1 MSFNLLDL
9 ISDSK
14 IATKKENKRKLHK
27 LLDKYG
33 SVEVIERSG
42 ELKDGFE
49 LDFAR
54 VDGALEE
61 VLEERRRGY
70 GEPKSYSNEVLR
82 SNIKSPNSFLP
93 DDEDFSL
100 EGLILNDKQRKVID
114 KLDMNTQLTVIKALR
129 EQQGVEKPKPKKKEQ
144 EKSKSESDVSNERVG
159 KANREIKLANNEHS
173 GTKTDAKY
181 SNEQKDDEEEK
192 EIFER
197 VLKRTLKEEG
207 GYEDRKNMIDTPT
220 NMGIEQKTLD
230 TFKSDYPSISQNYPD
245 NVKNLTYNQAKR
257 IAKLVYFDKYRIK
270 EIKHKPLQELMF
282 DSFFNHSPSAPA
294 IWVQRAINKHT
305 NMTVT
310 VDGVMGTETITAL
323 NKLSKK
329 DVINVNNAIVDMRL
343 EDHEKEKK
351 TNINPYYRNYTK
363 GLPDR
368 FERFRIK

>member
-1 MSFNLLDL
+1 MTFNLLNLVDE
-9 ISDSK
+9 SK
-14 IATKKENKRKLHK
+14 MATKRENKKKLHA

-33 SVEVIERSG
+33 SVEEIERNG
-42 ELKDGFE
+42 DLRDGFE

-54 VDGALEE
+54 IDGALDE
-61 VLEERRRGY
+61 VLEERRMGY
-70 GEPKSYSNEVLR
+70 REPQSSSDDEIKTNVKKS
-82 SNIKSPNSFLP
+82 NSLLP

-100 EGLILNDKQRKVID
+100 EGLTLSDRQRKAFN
-114 KLDMNTQLTVIKALR
+114 KLDMNTQLTVIRALR
-129 EQQGVEKPKPKKKEQ
+129 EQQGVEKPKPKRENS
-144 EKSKSESDVSNERVG
+144 EASKSELDVLREKVD
-159 KANREIKLANNEHS
+159 KANREIKIADNEHS
-173 GTKTDAKY
+173 GTKSDAEVEK
-181 SNEQKDDEEEK
+181 DEEEK

-207 GYEDRKNMIDTPT
+207 GYENRKNMIDTPT
-220 NMGIEQKTLD
+220 NMGIQQKTLD

-270 EIKHKPLQELMF
+270 EIKHKPIQELMF

-310 VDGVMGTETITAL
+310 IDGVMGSETITAL
-323 NKLSKK
+323 NKLSKEEVVK
-329 DVINVNNAIVDMRL
+329 VNNAIVDMRL
-343 EDHEKEKK
+343 EDYEKEKK
-351 TNINPYYRNYTK
+351 TNSNPYYKNYTK

>member
-1 MSFNLLDL
+1 MDL
-9 ISDSK
+9 VGDSK
-14 IATKKENKRKLHK
+14 MATKRENKKKLHK

-33 SVEVIERSG
+33 SVEEIERSG
-42 ELKDGFE
+42 DLRDNFE
-49 LDFAR
+49 LDFAKI
-54 VDGALEE
+54 DGALDE
-61 VLEERRRGY
+61 VLEERRMGY
-70 GEPKSYSNEVLR
+70 RASQSSSDDEIKTNVKKS
-82 SNIKSPNSFLP
+82 NSLLP

-100 EGLILNDKQRKVID
+100 EGLKLSDEQRRAID
-114 KLDMNTQLTVIKALR
+114 RLDMTNQLAVIRALR
-129 EQQGVEKPKPKKKEQ
+129 EQQGVERPKAKKENS
-144 EKSKSESDVSNERVG
+144 EKSELDVLREKVD
-159 KANREIKLANNEHS
+159 KANREIKVADNEHS
-173 GTKTDAKY
+173 ETKSEVEVEKDA
-181 SNEQKDDEEEK
+181 DEEEK

-220 NMGIEQKTLD
+220 NMGIQQKTLD

-310 VDGVMGTETITAL
+310 IDGVMGTETITAL
-323 NKLSKK
+323 NKLSKEEVVK
-329 DVINVNNAIVDMRL
+329 VNNAIVDMRL
-343 EDHEKEKK
+343 EDYEKEKK
-351 TNINPYYRNYTK
+351 TNSNPYYKNYTK

>member
-1 MSFNLLDL
+1 MLNNLMDL
-9 ISDSK
+9 VGESK
-14 IATKKENKRKLHK
+14 IATKRANKRKLHK

-33 SVEVIERSG
+33 SVEEIERSG
-42 ELKDGFE
+42 DLRDNFE

-54 VDGALEE
+54 IDGALDE
-61 VLEERRRGY
+61 VLEERRMGY
-70 GEPKSYSNEVLR
+70 RASQSSSDDEIKTNVKKS
-82 SNIKSPNSFLP
+82 NSLLP

-100 EGLILNDKQRKVID
+100 EGLTLSDRQRKAID
-114 KLDMNTQLTVIKALR
+114 KLDMANQLVIIKALR
-129 EQQGVEKPKPKKKEQ
+129 EEQGFEKPKSKMETQ
-144 EKSKSESDVSNERVG
+144 EKSEQDILREKVD
-159 KANREIKLANNEHS
+159 KANREIKVADNEYS
-173 GTKTDAKY
+173 GTKSDVRVEK
-181 SNEQKDDEEEK
+181 DEEEK

-220 NMGIEQKTLD
+220 NMGIQQKTLD

-310 VDGVMGTETITAL
+310 IDGVMGTETITAL
-323 NKLSKK
+323 NKLSKEEVVK
-329 DVINVNNAIVDMRL
+329 VNNAIVDMRL
-343 EDHEKEKK
+343 EDYEKEKK
-351 TNINPYYRNYTK
+351 TNSNPYYKNYTK
-363 GLPDR
+363 GLTDR
-368 FERFRIK
+368 FERFRIN